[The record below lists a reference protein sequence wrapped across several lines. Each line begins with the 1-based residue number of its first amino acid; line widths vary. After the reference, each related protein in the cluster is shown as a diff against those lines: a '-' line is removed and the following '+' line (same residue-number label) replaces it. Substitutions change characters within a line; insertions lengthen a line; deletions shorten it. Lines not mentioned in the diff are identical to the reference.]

1 MVNMSFMK
9 MVLNKCLNQTHDS
22 YDTREV
28 MVTTDTSSLK
38 DVVFELSLP
47 ESTELV
53 ECEGVFKIPVLAVA
67 IPTGLLLT

>member
-1 MVNMSFMK
+1 

-22 YDTREV
+22 YDIREV

-53 ECEGVFKIPVLAVA
+53 ECEGVFKIPVLGVA